1 MKGLHYL
8 LPPLAADYTG
18 ICSAIYDLDAMIVLH
33 NPGGCMRTVTD
44 IDEPRWASRRASFFS
59 SGLNESNVIFGDDD
73 AFFRN
78 IVRTFQGTDKKFIA
92 LVSTP
97 VPAVIGMDMND
108 IATRLE
114 SSLNVPV
121 FAFNT
126 TGFENYSCGITEA
139 YLALAKHYLSSPQEK
154 KPTSVNIL
162 GATPLDTGSDRHL
175 NMLVS
180 LLEQAG
186 LTVNAVWTMG
196 SRLEDISRSSC
207 AELNI
212 VISHT
217 ALPLAQ
223 FMEEH
228 FGIPYIQSLPV
239 GMQPSARFFALIDKM
254 MQGTVSVEQW
264 AEKETDGPELPQ
276 GSRALIIGEPVMSY
290 GIRQCLINDFGV
302 DEVQVASL
310 LPLDMIPGTDRSSDD
325 LTIGKE
331 EDLENLIGHNHFDI
345 IVGDPYFRNF
355 VNAKKQTTFIALP
368 HIALS
373 GNEYY
378 QSDYAYFGEPGYQ
391 YFCKSIFQ

>member
-1 MKGLHYL
+1 MKGLHHL

-18 ICSAIYDLDAMIVLH
+18 ICSALYDLDAMIVLH
-33 NPGGCMRTVTD
+33 NPSGCMRTVTD
-44 IDEPRWASRRASFFS
+44 IDEPRGASRRASFFS

-73 AFFRN
+73 VFFRN
-78 IVRTFQGTDKKFIA
+78 IVRTFQDTDKKFIA

-97 VPAVIGMDMND
+97 VPAIIGMDMND
-108 IATRLE
+108 IAARLE
-114 SSLNVPV
+114 TTLDVPV

-126 TGFENYSCGITEA
+126 TGFENYSCGISEA
-139 YLALAKHYLSSPQEK
+139 YLTLAKHYLSSPREK
-154 KPTSVNIL
+154 IPLSVNIL

-175 NMLVS
+175 NLLIS

-186 LTVNAVWTMG
+186 LTINAVWTMG
-196 SRLEDISRSSC
+196 SRLEDLIQSSR

-223 FMEEH
+223 YMEEQY
-228 FGIPYIQSLPV
+228 GIPYILSLPV

-254 MQGTVSVEQW
+254 MPGAITVEHW
-264 AEKETDGPELPQ
+264 AEKETGGPELPS

-290 GIRQCLINDFGV
+290 GIKQCLIDDFGV
-302 DEVQVASL
+302 DEVQVVSL
-310 LPLDMIPGTDRSSDD
+310 HPLDMIPGTDRGSND

-355 VNAKKQTTFIALP
+355 IGTKKQIPFISLP
-368 HIALS
+368 HVALS
-373 GNEYY
+373 GSEYY
-378 QSDYAYFGEPGYQ
+378 QSDYAYFGEPGYR
-391 YFCKSIFQ
+391 YFCKSLFH